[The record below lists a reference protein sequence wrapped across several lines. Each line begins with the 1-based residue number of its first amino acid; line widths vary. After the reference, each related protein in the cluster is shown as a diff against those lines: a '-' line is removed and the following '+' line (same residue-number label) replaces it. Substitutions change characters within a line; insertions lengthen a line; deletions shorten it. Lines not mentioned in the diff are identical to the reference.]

1 MDVQAGRFSY
11 AVEVFGNA
19 GRIKMVLGNFLAVE
33 PRSFTLIHNFMI
45 VWIPGR
51 DRRR

>member
-1 MDVQAGRFSY
+1 MELVDGIEEAARGALDDLLR
-11 AVEVFGNA
+11 ETG
-19 GRIKMVLGNFLAVE
+19 G

-51 DRRR
+51 DRGR